1 MDPWDMEAKGAME
14 GEVAAV
20 EAAEEE
26 PRRPQTT
33 EPPTHTKEET
43 RHKNKTRLRA
53 RHGGTR
59 TRIATEST
67 RSADK
72 FIPT

>member
-1 MDPWDMEAKGAME
+1 ME
-14 GEVAAV
+14 GEAAAA

-26 PRRPQTT
+26 PRRLQTT
-33 EPPTHTKEET
+33 EPPTHTKEEP

-53 RHGGTR
+53 RHSGTR

-67 RSADK
+67 RSTDK